1 MRMRA
6 CSERTIGFY
15 FDFASPFA
23 YLAQARL
30 PQLARRYGAAIDY
43 RPIDVRRAKLDAG
56 NSAPSTR
63 SIPAKA
69 KFIRQDRLRW
79 AAHYGL
85 PMQDPKAFSAPRLN
99 RGVFH
104 AGTQNEAEA
113 YVRTAFH
120 RVWGLGG
127 DPDSGGL
134 LQAVALDMAWDAQRF
149 LAFVDSPAAMR
160 AYEDTRRDARERGVF
175 GVPMMILG
183 EELFWG
189 NDRLDFLE
197 EALAART
204 VAHCGR
210 D

>member
-1 MRMRA
+1 MRPRA
-6 CSERTIGFY
+6 CPEETIRFY

-30 PQLARRYGAAIDY
+30 PQLAQRYGAPIDY
-43 RPIDVRRAKLDAG
+43 RPIDVRQAKLDAG

-79 AAHYGL
+79 AGQYGL

-104 AGTQNEAEA
+104 AGTQAEAEA

-120 RVWGLGG
+120 HVWGLGG
-127 DPDSGGL
+127 DPDSNSL
-134 LQAVALDMAWDAQRF
+134 LQAVARDMAWDAQRF
-149 LAFVDSPAAMR
+149 LAFVDSPPAMR
-160 AYEDTRRDARERGVF
+160 AYEETRRDAHRRGVF

-183 EELFWG
+183 DELFWG

-197 EALAART
+197 EALAARAG
-204 VAHCGR
+204 VQSKEA
-210 D
+210 